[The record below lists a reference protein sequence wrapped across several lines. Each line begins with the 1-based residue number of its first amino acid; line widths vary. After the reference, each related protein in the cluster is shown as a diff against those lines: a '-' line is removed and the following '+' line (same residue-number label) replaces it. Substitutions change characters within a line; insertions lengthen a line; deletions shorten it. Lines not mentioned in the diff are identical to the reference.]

1 MHKTAYEMR
10 ISDWSSD
17 VCSSDLAPNIRGLMP
32 SELACGALGSVAGTT
47 ADALNE
53 VTTYLLLNRLF
64 LSPAHA
70 RCWVIDNRKAG
81 IANTPTASQKGQ
93 RTMIA
98 PRKRTPACTNEPR
111 SEDRQGR
118 KGE

>member
-1 MHKTAYEMR
+1 
-10 ISDWSSD
+10 
-17 VCSSDLAPNIRGLMP
+17 MP
-32 SELACGALGSVAGTT
+32 SELACGALGSVAGTA

-93 RTMIA
+93 RTKIA
-98 PRKRTPACTNEPR
+98 PRKRSPEGLPAPAMLLSCCIEHQLLHKNTTGKQEK
-111 SEDRQGR
+111 Q
-118 KGE
+118 

>member
-1 MHKTAYEMR
+1 M
-10 ISDWSSD
+10 
-17 VCSSDLAPNIRGLMP
+17 IRRPPRSTRTYTLFPYTTLFRSLMP
-32 SELACGALGSVAGTT
+32 SELACGALGSVAGTA

-98 PRKRTPACTNEPR
+98 PRKRSPAGMP
-111 SEDRQGR
+111 DQIGR
-118 KGE
+118 APCRERVCQTV

>member
-1 MHKTAYEMR
+1 
-10 ISDWSSD
+10 
-17 VCSSDLAPNIRGLMP
+17 MP
-32 SELACGALGSVAGTT
+32 SELACGALGSVAGPA

-64 LSPAHA
+64 LSPSHA

-81 IANTPTASQKGQ
+81 MANPPTASQKGQ

-98 PRKRTPACTNEPR
+98 PRTRRPAGLNDPAMLLSRLSSPKLLDKNMHKNIT
-111 SEDRQGR
+111 R
-118 KGE
+118 KTITG

>member
-32 SELACGALGSVAGTT
+32 SELACGALGSVAGTA

-70 RCWVIDNRKAG
+70 RCWVIDNRKAV

-93 RTMIA
+93 RSSEE
-98 PRKRTPACTNEPR
+98 RRVGKECVSKCR
-111 SEDRQGR
+111 SRWSSN
-118 KGE
+118 K